1 MTITQVLRWIAS
13 NLDILVVMLAFGGP
27 VVAGLLNHL
36 RGQAQKRRDAVRRER
51 EALEELRTG
60 RRADSSPSAA
70 ATFGDPAARE
80 DGEETPARPQ
90 TTLVRLPGGVV
101 IEMPL
106 PPEASAPPP
115 QPVPAR
121 RGGSAR
127 TSPTRGVPGGPG
139 SVSRPPQQPVGSR
152 APMAR
157 PLPQQPSGSSAP
169 SGISQGGMIAQA
181 QRREASGK
189 REAKQDKVDQVVR
202 GQVRQAQREDDAK
215 RRSDVA
221 ARDRARLERDAED
234 KAAMALAF
242 ANPTERATDA
252 QSKRA
257 TQAGSPLN
265 MARGSGMTGVAA
277 TAGGMS
283 PAELRRAIIMQELLS
298 SPVSMR
304 EAQGAWKPPI

>member
-1 MTITQVLRWIAS
+1 MTITQVLRWLAS
-13 NLDILVVMLAFGGP
+13 NLDILVVMIAFGGP

-36 RGQAQKRRDAVRRER
+36 RVQAQKRRAAVRQER

-60 RRADSSPSAA
+60 RRVDSSPSAA
-70 ATFGDPAARE
+70 ATFGESNERE
-80 DGEETPARPQ
+80 DGEETSARPQ

-106 PPEASAPPP
+106 PPEAV
-115 QPVPAR
+115 PVPQ
-121 RGGSAR
+121 RGGSAG
-127 TSPTRGVPGGPG
+127 TSPTRGSPTRP
-139 SVSRPPQQPVGSR
+139 VSRPQQPVGMQSP
-152 APMAR
+152 ATR
-157 PLPQQPSGSSAP
+157 PPPFEPKASSAP

-221 ARDRARLERDAED
+221 ARDKARLERDAED

-283 PAELRRAIIMQELLS
+283 AAELRRAIIMQELLS

>member
-70 ATFGDPAARE
+70 ATFGDPAASA
-80 DGEETPARPQ
+80 DVAETSSRPQ

-106 PPEASAPPP
+106 PPEAA
-115 QPVPAR
+115 PVPQ

-157 PLPQQPSGSSAP
+157 PLPQQPSGTAAP

>member
-1 MTITQVLRWIAS
+1 MTIQQVLRWLAGNIQ
-13 NLDILVVMLAFGGP
+13 LLVVLLVFGAP
-27 VVAGLLNHL
+27 VAMGILNYI
-36 RGQAQKRRDAVRRER
+36 RKQSQKRREAVMRER

-60 RRADSSPSAA
+60 RRVDTSPSAA
-70 ATFGDPAARE
+70 ETFGDPAASIE
-80 DGEETPARPQ
+80 AEADGARPQ

-106 PPEASAPPP
+106 PPQAKVPP
-115 QPVPAR
+115 A

-127 TSPTRGVPGGPG
+127 TSPGRVSP
-139 SVSRPPQQPVGSR
+139 SRPVPRDR
-152 APMAR
+152 APAGTSGTMRPAPTLR
-157 PLPQQPSGSSAP
+157 PLPHQPKGTSAP

-181 QRREASGK
+181 QRREATGK

-215 RRSDVA
+215 RRAEVA
-221 ARDRARLERDAED
+221 ARDRARVEREAED

-257 TQAGSPLN
+257 TQAGAPLN

-283 PAELRRAIIMQELLS
+283 PAELRRAIIMQELLAA
-298 SPVSMR
+298 PVSMR
-304 EAQGAWKPPI
+304 EGQGAWKPPL

>member
-1 MTITQVLRWIAS
+1 MTIQQVIRWLLG
-13 NLDILVVMLAFGGP
+13 NLDILVVLLAFGGP

-60 RRADSSPSAA
+60 RRVDSSPSAA
-70 ATFGDPAARE
+70 ATFGGSGEGE
-80 DGEETPARPQ
+80 DEAETAARPQ

-106 PPEASAPPP
+106 PPEAA
-115 QPVPAR
+115 PVPKRAP
-121 RGGSAR
+121 SAR

-157 PLPQQPSGSSAP
+157 PLPQQPSGTAAP

-265 MARGSGMTGVAA
+265 VARGSGMTGVAA

-298 SPVSMR
+298 SPMSMR

>member
-13 NLDILVVMLAFGGP
+13 NLDILVVLLAFGGP

-60 RRADSSPSAA
+60 RRVDSSPSAA
-70 ATFGDPAARE
+70 ATFGGSGEGE
-80 DGEETPARPQ
+80 DEAETAARPQ

-106 PPEASAPPP
+106 PPEAA
-115 QPVPAR
+115 PVPKRAP
-121 RGGSAR
+121 SAR

-139 SVSRPPQQPVGSR
+139 SVSTPPQQPVGSR
-152 APMAR
+152 APIAR
-157 PLPQQPSGSSAP
+157 PLPQQPSGTAAP

-265 MARGSGMTGVAA
+265 VARGSGMTGVAA

>member
-1 MTITQVLRWIAS
+1 MTIQQVIRWLLG
-13 NLDILVVMLAFGGP
+13 NLDILVVLLAFGGP

-60 RRADSSPSAA
+60 RRVDSSPSAA
-70 ATFGDPAARE
+70 ATFGDPATRE
-80 DGEETPARPQ
+80 GGAETAARPQ

-106 PPEASAPPP
+106 PPEAA
-115 QPVPAR
+115 PVPKRAA
-121 RGGSAR
+121 SAR

-139 SVSRPPQQPVGSR
+139 SVSRPSQQPVGSR

-265 MARGSGMTGVAA
+265 VARGSGMTGVAA
-277 TAGGMS
+277 TAGRMS

-304 EAQGAWKPPI
+304 EAQGAWKPPL